1 MREPR
6 PTSAIPT
13 SSFKHLSQPQ
23 KKKPQDPELQTCR
36 STDPL
41 THDPHTGVEAQP
53 TAQRERVR
61 VESNSERERET
72 KWGKRDSWEEQ
83 FREREGDEMRKKREL
98 RRLIEER
105 ERIEKIKKQIQ

>member
-13 SSFKHLSQPQ
+13 SSFKHLSQP

-61 VESNSERERET
+61 VESNSERER
-72 KWGKRDSWEEQ
+72 GRQNEEKERVEKSNSE
-83 FREREGDEMRKKREL
+83 RERETK
-98 RRLIEER
+98 
-105 ERIEKIKKQIQ
+105 

>member
-1 MREPR
+1 MREPQ

-23 KKKPQDPELQTCR
+23 KKKPQDPELHTCQ

-41 THDPHTGVEAQP
+41 THDPHTGVKAQP

-61 VESNSERERET
+61 VESNS
-72 KWGKRDSWEEQ
+72 
-83 FREREGDEMRKKREL
+83 EREGDEMRKKREL